1 MAVTPLI
8 KTGYDFRRVVTILE
22 DGAPMNLTGATA
34 GKAVLKNRVKSL
46 ELIADTVIDLNAI
59 GTDLPN
65 GMIVVAFSSAATA
78 AIAASGIGIGFIE
91 IAIVKDGARLPIE
104 DLEVAIEKGYALS

>member
-1 MAVTPLI
+1 
-8 KTGYDFRRVVTILE
+8 
-22 DGAPMNLTGATA
+22 
-34 GKAVLKNRVKSL
+34 
-46 ELIADTVIDLNAI
+46 
-59 GTDLPN
+59 
-65 GMIVVAFSSAATA
+65 MIVVAFSSAATA

>member
-46 ELIADTVIDLNAI
+46 EVQLV
-59 GTDLPN
+59 
-65 GMIVVAFSSAATA
+65 
-78 AIAASGIGIGFIE
+78 
-91 IAIVKDGARLPIE
+91 PISPM
-104 DLEVAIEKGYALS
+104 G